1 MPVTYI
7 RDAVGKIIGSQTT
20 TANRVYT
27 SGFATAKTVAS
38 YNPKNNT
45 TLSIQDNKTVQG
57 DQSIRFIKK

>member
-7 RDAVGKIIGSQTT
+7 KDATGKIIGSQTT
-20 TANRVYT
+20 TDNRTYT

-45 TLSIQDNKTVQG
+45 TLSSHDNKTLQG
-57 DQSIRFIKK
+57 DQSIRFLKK